1 MGRSSRQFE
10 PEITRFGFWL
20 VFFRAS
26 NRVARAAGATRL
38 VSICL
43 TLLACCPSPIAFGQ
57 ISDSFEGGNP
67 RWKLVDW
74 DCDAKI
80 RLKKFRL
87 KFLTPV

>member
-10 PEITRFGFWL
+10 PEITRFGFSL
-20 VFFRAS
+20 GIFRAS
-26 NRVARAAGATRL
+26 NRIARAGGATRL
-38 VSICL
+38 VSFCL
-43 TLLACCPSPIAFGQ
+43 TLLACCLSPVAFGQ

-80 RLKKFRL
+80 GSKRFRP
-87 KFLTPV
+87 KFLTPD